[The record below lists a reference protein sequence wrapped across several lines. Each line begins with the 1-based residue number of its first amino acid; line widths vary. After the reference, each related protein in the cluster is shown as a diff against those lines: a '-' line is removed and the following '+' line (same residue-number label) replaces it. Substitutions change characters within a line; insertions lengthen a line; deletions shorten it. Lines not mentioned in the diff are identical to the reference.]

1 MDRTQTPSGILV
13 PNREI
18 DNFINVSVPVG
29 SLSACMVGVQA
40 RGQHAID
47 RNKLR
52 ERLRFVTREI
62 EAKTEIMKQDALYG
76 VRSDRHQAIMM
87 MDADELH
94 AAHTFTAELTFNE
107 AMLKSQFDEAKVPD
121 ASCIFGV
128 SIKDGKPHRFCVGN
142 EDAEI
147 LPKFLMGKSAPDRTH
162 ASKPECVHS
171 CKMT

>member
-1 MDRTQTPSGILV
+1 MS
-13 PNREI
+13 
-18 DNFINVSVPVG
+18 
-29 SLSACMVGVQA
+29 
-40 RGQHAID
+40 
-47 RNKLR
+47 
-52 ERLRFVTREI
+52 REI
-62 EAKTEIMKQDALYG
+62 EAKTENQMKQDALYG
-76 VRSDRHQAIMM
+76 MRSDRHQAIMM

-171 CKMT
+171 CKMIAR

>member
-1 MDRTQTPSGILV
+1 
-13 PNREI
+13 
-18 DNFINVSVPVG
+18 
-29 SLSACMVGVQA
+29 MVGVQA

-47 RNKLR
+47 GNKLR
-52 ERLRFVTREI
+52 ERLRFESREI
-62 EAKTEIMKQDALYG
+62 EAKTENQMKQDALYG

-128 SIKDGKPHRFCVGN
+128 SIKEGKPHRFCVGN
-142 EDAEI
+142 EHAEI

>member
-1 MDRTQTPSGILV
+1 
-13 PNREI
+13 
-18 DNFINVSVPVG
+18 
-29 SLSACMVGVQA
+29 MVGVQA

-47 RNKLR
+47 GNKLR
-52 ERLRFVTREI
+52 ERLRFESREI
-62 EAKTEIMKQDALYG
+62 EAKSEIMKQDALYG

>member
-1 MDRTQTPSGILV
+1 
-13 PNREI
+13 
-18 DNFINVSVPVG
+18 
-29 SLSACMVGVQA
+29 MVGVQA

-47 RNKLR
+47 GNKLR
-52 ERLRFVTREI
+52 ERLRFESREI

>member
-1 MDRTQTPSGILV
+1 MT
-13 PNREI
+13 
-18 DNFINVSVPVG
+18 
-29 SLSACMVGVQA
+29 LSSSPEGAYLCIRMLGWCARQKHACMTEQTCCPFSNVMS
-40 RGQHAID
+40 
-47 RNKLR
+47 
-52 ERLRFVTREI
+52 REI
-62 EAKTEIMKQDALYG
+62 EAKTENQMKQDALYG
-76 VRSDRHQAIMM
+76 MRSDRHQAIMM

-128 SIKDGKPHRFCVGN
+128 SIKEGKPHRFCVGN
-142 EDAEI
+142 EHAEI

>member
-1 MDRTQTPSGILV
+1 
-13 PNREI
+13 
-18 DNFINVSVPVG
+18 
-29 SLSACMVGVQA
+29 
-40 RGQHAID
+40 
-47 RNKLR
+47 
-52 ERLRFVTREI
+52 
-62 EAKTEIMKQDALYG
+62 MKQDALYG

-128 SIKDGKPHRFCVGN
+128 SIKDAGKPHRFCVGN

>member
-1 MDRTQTPSGILV
+1 
-13 PNREI
+13 
-18 DNFINVSVPVG
+18 
-29 SLSACMVGVQA
+29 MVGVQA

-47 RNKLR
+47 GYKLR
-52 ERLRFVTREI
+52 ERLRFVSREI

-76 VRSDRHQAIMM
+76 MRSDRHQTIMM

>member
-1 MDRTQTPSGILV
+1 MPFGILGRV
-13 PNREI
+13 I

-47 RNKLR
+47 GNKLR
-52 ERLRFVTREI
+52 ERLRFESREI
-62 EAKTEIMKQDALYG
+62 GAKTEIMKQDALYG
-76 VRSDRHQAIMM
+76 LRSDRHQAIMM

-128 SIKDGKPHRFCVGN
+128 SIKDAGKPHRFCVGN